1 MDKNLINISK
11 IETFFNSLLDN
22 KLSDNT
28 FFTFLPPAIKQEWA
42 DMVLVDIPNA
52 IKDLNA
58 YGSGMILVYLF
69 AKPMSNG
76 VKPVA
81 KLSQLEKSLNELIDS
96 SKNKHYIISRG
107 NTYTDYDEQ
116 RNLFCNIVEV
126 NLVII

>member
-1 MDKNLINISK
+1 MNISK

-28 FFTFLPPAIKQEWA
+28 FFTFLPPTIKQEWS
-42 DMVLVDIPNA
+42 DIVLVDIPNA
-52 IKDLNA
+52 IRDLNA
-58 YGSGMILVYLF
+58 YGSGMVLVYLF

-81 KLSQLEKSLNELIDS
+81 KLSQLEKTLNELIES
-96 SKNKHYIISRG
+96 SKDRHYKISRA
-107 NTYTDYDEQ
+107 NTYADYDEQ
-116 RNLFCNIVEV
+116 RNLFCNIIEV

>member
-107 NTYTDYDEQ
+107 NTYADYDEQ

>member
-1 MDKNLINISK
+1 MNISK

-28 FFTFLPPAIKQEWA
+28 FFTFLPPTIKQEWS
-42 DMVLVDIPNA
+42 DIVLVDIPNA
-52 IKDLNA
+52 MRDLNA
-58 YGSGMILVYLF
+58 YGSGMVLVYLF

-81 KLSQLEKSLNELIDS
+81 KLSQLEKTLNELIDS
-96 SKNKHYIISRG
+96 SSDKHYVISRG
-107 NTYTDYDEQ
+107 NTYADYDEQ

>member
-28 FFTFLPPAIKQEWA
+28 FFTFLPPVIKQEWA

-107 NTYTDYDEQ
+107 NTYADYDEQ
-116 RNLFCNIVEV
+116 RNLFCNIIEV

>member
-1 MDKNLINISK
+1 MDKNLLNISK

-81 KLSQLEKSLNELIDS
+81 KLSQL
-96 SKNKHYIISRG
+96 
-107 NTYTDYDEQ
+107 
-116 RNLFCNIVEV
+116 
-126 NLVII
+126 

>member
-1 MDKNLINISK
+1 MDNDLMNISK

-28 FFTFLPPAIKQEWA
+28 FFTFLPPTIKQEWS
-42 DMVLVDIPNA
+42 DIVLVDIPNA
-52 IKDLNA
+52 IRDLNA
-58 YGSGMILVYLF
+58 YGSGMVLVYLF

-81 KLSQLEKSLNELIDS
+81 KLSSMEKKLNEVIAS
-96 SKNKHYIISRG
+96 SKDEHYIISRA

-116 RNLFCNIVEV
+116 RNMFCNIVEI
-126 NLVII
+126 NLVIT